1 VLPAFGRGSIDARTI
16 NDVTKPEKRSRG
28 RTLLVFVVGVEILA
42 IGAVFHLPL
51 VDLQR
56 APLTLFLML
65 AISAL
70 TGFRPIHIRPLRTIV
85 SASDPFLLASIAA
98 LGGISALLVGLVS
111 ILSSMIGAKMR
122 FNATR
127 TPFNFAAAAVSII
140 AGSWIFESL
149 VSGTGVL
156 SQVLPLAAAT
166 TVYFLVNSILVSAAI
181 SIEGDSS
188 FVSTWKRT
196 SLWTA
201 ATIYCAMTLA
211 VGLLFVMEVAG
222 PTALVLGVPPLW
234 FFIAYYRSRRDHLRE
249 QQNRMEQI
257 LESNERLEEEV
268 RARTAQLAAKV
279 DELERAR
286 NHLRELAHTD
296 ELTLLANRR
305 RFQHYLAR
313 EHSRSKRFDHPFS
326 LLLIDID
333 HFKAVNDNYGHPMGD
348 LVLQQLAALL
358 ENKVRSTDLAA
369 RHGGEEFAIVL
380 AETALSG
387 ALKLADQLCCLVG
400 EHTFGAGDGL
410 GPGRITISI
419 GVVSYPE
426 DAADA
431 DELISM
437 ADQRLYRAK
446 ESGRDRAVAC
456 GFVREESGA

>member
-1 VLPAFGRGSIDARTI
+1 M
-16 NDVTKPEKRSRG
+16 NDVAKPDTRSSG
-28 RTLLVFVVGVEILA
+28 RFLLAFVIGVDILA
-42 IGAVFHLPL
+42 IGAVLQLPL

-70 TGFRPIHIRPLRTIV
+70 TGFRPIHIHPLRTTV

-98 LGGISALLVGLVS
+98 LGGIPALLVGLIS

-122 FNATR
+122 FDATR
-127 TPFNFAAAAVSII
+127 TPFNFAAAAVSIT
-140 AGSWIFESL
+140 AASWIFESL
-149 VSGTGVL
+149 VSGTSVL

-166 TVYFLVNSILVSAAI
+166 TVYFLINSILVSIAI
-181 SIEGDSS
+181 SIERKSS
-188 FVSTWKRT
+188 FVSTWART

-211 VGLLFVMEVAG
+211 VALLFVMEVAG
-222 PTALVLGVPPLW
+222 PAALVLGVPPLW
-234 FFIAYYRSRRDHLRE
+234 LFIAYYRSRRDHLRE
-249 QQNRMEQI
+249 QQNRMDQI
-257 LESNERLEEEV
+257 LESNQRLEEEV

-313 EHSRSKRFDHPFS
+313 EHSRSKRFDHPYS

-333 HFKAVNDNYGHPMGD
+333 HFKKVNDNFGHPMGD

-358 ENKVRSTDLAA
+358 EENVRSTDLAA

-380 AETALSG
+380 AETTLSG
-387 ALKLADQLCCLVG
+387 GLKLADQLCRLVG
-400 EHTFGAGDGL
+400 EHVFGAGDGL

-419 GVVSYPE
+419 GVASFPE
-426 DAADA
+426 DADA
-431 DELISM
+431 LDELVST

-446 ESGRDRAVAC
+446 EAGRNRAVAC
-456 GFVREESGA
+456 GFVGETG